1 MTLTSSPIP
10 ESEDNFFGAYLNED
24 GTLTA
29 RGEWTV
35 ELGLD
40 LLAKAAHT
48 LAVKKGWYDR
58 DRQLPE
64 EISLM
69 HSELSEAL
77 EEFRDDTPALYFR
90 DDKGETY
97 QSDPDTWDGEPG
109 QYTDGGL
116 ILMKPEGMIT
126 ELGDCVIRIAD
137 TAANPERAGGES
149 LGKAVTRKHAFNAT
163 RPARHGGKK
172 A

>member
-1 MTLTSSPIP
+1 MTDSNNPTTEAE
-10 ESEDNFFGAYLNED
+10 ESFFGAYLNED
-24 GTLTA
+24 GTLTE

-90 DDKGETY
+90 DGNDHTFC
-97 QSDPDTWDGEPG
+97 SDPDTWIGEPG
-109 QYTDGGL
+109 VEVGGIRL
-116 ILMKPEGMIT
+116 KPEGMIT

-149 LGKAVTRKHAFNAT
+149 LGKAVTRKHAYNAT

>member
-1 MTLTSSPIP
+1 MTDSNNPTTEAE
-10 ESEDNFFGAYLNED
+10 ESFFGAYLNED
-24 GTLTA
+24 GTLTE

-77 EEFRDDTPALYFR
+77 EEFRDDTEPLYFR
-90 DDKGETY
+90 DGAGRTY
-97 QSDPDTWDGEPG
+97 SGDPNIWAGDPG
-109 QYTDGGL
+109 IFVTSGIRL
-116 ILMKPEGMIT
+116 KPEGMIT

-149 LGKAVTRKHAFNAT
+149 LGKAVTRKHAYNAT

>member
-1 MTLTSSPIP
+1 MTDSNNPTTEAE
-10 ESEDNFFGAYLNED
+10 ESFFGAYLNED
-24 GTLTA
+24 GTLTD

-90 DDKGETY
+90 DNVDRTY

-109 QYTDGGL
+109 HYSDGSP
-116 ILMKPEGMIT
+116 MKPEGMIT

-149 LGKAVTRKHAFNAT
+149 LGKAVTRKHAYNAT